1 MSKVIYFSCGQFYWN
16 IKNTFFQGLHL
27 SISRQIFTRASDCK
41 KNKDTISS
49 ARTDYRNR
57 RHHVRIFP
65 RVPPNFVFIVFLP
78 TLLGIIETFFAY
90 PFPSYIFR
98 RYFYPRTRYRAIRAH
113 VRAKNVKYARDR
125 VRGNE
130 RG

>member
-1 MSKVIYFSCGQFYWN
+1 MFKVIYFSCSQFYWN
-16 IKNTFFQGLHL
+16 IKDIFSKDYTYRFPAKF
-27 SISRQIFTRASDCK
+27 SRELRIAKS
-41 KNKDTISS
+41 KDTISS

-90 PFPSYIFR
+90 PFASYIFR